1 MALKIKFHQ
10 TWWIAG
16 GKNGINGAFSL
27 LLMTRSLPEGRS
39 HHAPHEGATEQVQR
53 EAQPFAAFLL
63 APPPSGFGM
72 FYWTLLTRL
81 RNRGTQVTLQTP
93 VKSTFYSCRD
103 CFHGRPG
110 PWLHF
115 PHISVSGFAEEYG
128 LLCALRVVKLPSPC
142 ARQFWRKGSCILL
155 PVSAACTR
163 AWLQQHWALRWNKR
177 VRTELLLCWANCLVI
192 DSTLEMKWIV

>member
-39 HHAPHEGATEQVQR
+39 HHVPHEGATEQVQR

-93 VKSTFYSCRD
+93 VKSTFYSCMTVFMAD
-103 CFHGRPG
+103 QVLGC
-110 PWLHF
+110 
-115 PHISVSGFAEEYG
+115 ISPTSQCLGFCRGYG

>member
-39 HHAPHEGATEQVQR
+39 HHVPHEGATEQVQR

-93 VKSTFYSCRD
+93 VKSTFYSCMTVFMAD
-103 CFHGRPG
+103 QVLGC
-110 PWLHF
+110 
-115 PHISVSGFAEEYG
+115 ISPTSQCLGFCRGYG

-142 ARQFWRKGSCILL
+142 ARQFWREARAFCSPSLQPAPGPDCSSTEHSDGTKELGLSCFCAGLI
-155 PVSAACTR
+155 A
-163 AWLQQHWALRWNKR
+163 
-177 VRTELLLCWANCLVI
+177 LLLIQL
-192 DSTLEMKWIV
+192 

>member
-39 HHAPHEGATEQVQR
+39 HHVPHEGATEQVQR

-93 VKSTFYSCRD
+93 VKSTFYSCHD

-115 PHISVSGFAEEYG
+115 PHISVSRV
-128 LLCALRVVKLPSPC
+128 LQRIRVVVC
-142 ARQFWRKGSCILL
+142 AQGCKVALTMCQTVLEEGL
-155 PVSAACTR
+155 VHSAPRLCSLHQGLIA
-163 AWLQQHWALRWNKR
+163 AAL
-177 VRTELLLCWANCLVI
+177 
-192 DSTLEMKWIV
+192 STQMEQKS